1 MQTIKG
7 LVLFDFGHKSITI
20 LEICFSEYFP
30 PFGPFVPTKSVS
42 HQLHIAL
49 LLSFSIPLHRLQPEN
64 RMNIAGL
71 YENGEVVLQDY
82 RDEKGLY
89 DAIVSIE
96 MFEAVGEK
104 YWPDYFKTLSKSLK
118 SGARATLQIITIS

>member
-1 MQTIKG
+1 MDYLKDNPPSFNDKVLEIGCGWGGFMEHAIKNNDVFVKG
-7 LVLFDFGHKSITI
+7 LTI
-20 LEICFSEYFP
+20 SE
-30 PFGPFVPTKSVS
+30 K
-42 HQLHIAL
+42 QLNYA
-49 LLSFSIPLHRLQPEN
+49 SN

-96 MFEAVGEK
+96 MFEAAVS
-104 YWPDYFKTLSKSLK
+104 YTHLTLPTSDLV
-118 SGARATLQIITIS
+118 